1 MMRATRCLA
10 SVLGA
15 TVLAACA
22 AAVDGGRQSLAGRYE
37 ATFVDRGSPKTVT
50 LDCPSERRC
59 TLVFADEPPIDAPDV
74 QPIVDPSEARFA
86 LGYAVEHAD
95 APPEPGDSP
104 FADRLA
110 PLLHASPEIVACWDI
125 GDSDRDYLLACR
137 LRSGGR
143 IDPRVFVFATVLAGC
158 GPRSCRFDII
168 PLHEMPR

>member
-1 MMRATRCLA
+1 MVRASRRLA
-10 SVLGA
+10 PVLGA
-15 TVLAACA
+15 AVLAACA

-37 ATFVDRGSPKTVT
+37 AEFVDRGVSKTVR

-74 QPIVDPSEARFA
+74 EPVVDAREARFA

-95 APPEPGDSP
+95 APSEPGDSP
-104 FADRLA
+104 FTDRLA
-110 PLLHASPEIVACWDI
+110 RLLHPSPEIVACWDI

-143 IDPRVFVFATVLAGC
+143 IDPRVFIFATVLAGC

-168 PLHEMPR
+168 ALDEKPR